1 MRNRVVAY
9 TVPSGRTSMGR
20 IAAAAAS
27 ASEAC
32 RTRRAGRTA
41 DMVIAAP
48 PVVAGLDSGNSR
60 CTASVPAAAP
70 TGTRIARSPES
81 RRPAARRCQLLPST
95 KGRWEIAAHR
105 RSDESGRRDREWH
118 TDWAPARSSAAR
130 SRRKVRTIDEMKGH
144 AVPSPGGGA
153 STGRTGAGA
162 GHCPDAAPKARSAV
176 LHILP
181 PACLPSG
188 AVRSDAAWDFAGV
201 SGALRSFLHARGGA
215 PDDPA
220 LAGRGDGGR
229 LGGWGDG
236 GKERGMLDA
245 DALDD
250 LLRRVEEDE
259 IRQTADPKRDGK

>member
-1 MRNRVVAY
+1 MRNWVVAY
-9 TVPSGRTSMGR
+9 TLPSGRTSMGR
-20 IAAAAAS
+20 IAAVS

-32 RTRRAGRTA
+32 RTRRAGHTA

-70 TGTRIARSPES
+70 TGARIARSPES
-81 RRPAARRCQLLPST
+81 RRPAARRCQLLPSK

-118 TDWAPARSSAAR
+118 TDWAPVRSSAAR
-130 SRRKVRTIDEMKGH
+130 SRRKVRRIDEMKGH

-153 STGRTGAGA
+153 STCRTGAGA

-188 AVRSDAAWDFAGV
+188 AVRSSAAWDFAGGV
-201 SGALRSFLHARGGA
+201 RCVAVVPARAGWSSRRSC
-215 PDDPA
+215 
-220 LAGRGDGGR
+220 AGRPG
-229 LGGWGDG
+229 
-236 GKERGMLDA
+236 
-245 DALDD
+245 
-250 LLRRVEEDE
+250 
-259 IRQTADPKRDGK
+259 